1 MVERQPSKLDIRVRF
16 SLPAPWVSLIPATLW
31 LVVIMG
37 IARYSIVVT
46 AATMYGKS
54 PPK

>member
-1 MVERQPSKLDIRVRF
+1 
-16 SLPAPWVSLIPATLW
+16 
-31 LVVIMG
+31 VVIMG
-37 IARYSIVVT
+37 IARDSIVVT